1 MHMVQLLDTSILAGE
16 RQRPLRREEYDRL
29 VEQGCFEDERVE
41 LLHGVLI
48 TMSPQGPRH
57 ATVIENLT
65 MLLVPAV
72 LGRARVRVQSPLAAS
87 DDSEPE
93 PDLIVVAPGPRPHG
107 HPHTAL
113 LVVEVAETSLAKD
126 RQTDHQ
132 TRAGIYAACGVPEY
146 WVVNLPEDCV
156 EVHTGIETGVETGIR
171 HGAYS
176 RHRRAGRGDTIA
188 LQAFPDITLSVDA
201 FLG

>member
-1 MHMVQLLDTSILAGE
+1 MHVVQLLDTSILAGE

-126 RQTDHQ
+126 RQIK
-132 TRAGIYAACGVPEY
+132 AGIYATCGVPEY

-156 EVHTGIETGVETGIR
+156 EVHTGIETGSG

>member
-1 MHMVQLLDTSILAGE
+1 MLQLLATSILTGE

-41 LLHGVLI
+41 LLHGILI

-93 PDLIVVAPGPRPHG
+93 PELSMVAPGPRPHG

-126 RQTDHQ
+126 RQIK
-132 TRAGIYAACGVPEY
+132 AGIYVACGVPEY

-156 EVHTGIETGVETGIR
+156 EVQTGIEN
-171 HGAYS
+171 GAYS

-188 LQAFPDITLSVDA
+188 LHAFPDITLSVDA